1 MAKLTNMQ
9 KSIFLDFKE
18 MMDAQGDYAFF
29 FCRENGVSAMA
40 VFTGPKKKHVRI
52 VVVHCGENDTFKKK
66 IGFVEC
72 ACRME
77 KDVGVVLP
85 VAFSSLGE
93 CLNECLNDFLL
104 NNFGCGHEWET
115 I

>member
-1 MAKLTNMQ
+1 MAKLNKTQ
-9 KSIFLDFKE
+9 KTGFHNFKE
-18 MMDAQGDYAFF
+18 MIGALGDYAFF
-29 FCRENGVSAMA
+29 FSRENGVSAMA
-40 VFTGPKKKHVRI
+40 FFTGPKKKHVRI

-77 KDVGVVLP
+77 KGAGIVLP
-85 VAFSSLGE
+85 AVFNILDD
-93 CLNECLNDFLL
+93 CLEDFLL
-104 NNFGCGHEWET
+104 SIFDCGYKWET